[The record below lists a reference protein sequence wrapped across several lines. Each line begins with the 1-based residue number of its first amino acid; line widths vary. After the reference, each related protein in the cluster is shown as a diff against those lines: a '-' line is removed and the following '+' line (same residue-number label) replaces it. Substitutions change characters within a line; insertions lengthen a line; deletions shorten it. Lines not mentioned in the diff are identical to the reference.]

1 MSVKS
6 TAKRQYRARVDQAAT
21 SPARAL
27 APPPEGW
34 VATTRKA
41 LGITGAQLGRLTGK
55 TRATISA
62 AEKSEREGGITL
74 QNLGALAE
82 AMNCRLVYAF
92 VPREESVSTLLAA
105 QARRKAEALV
115 SKASAHMA
123 LEKQALPSEERARQ
137 VELLA
142 EELLRERPSEIWE
155 R

>member
-6 TAKRQYRARVDQAAT
+6 TAKRQYQAKIDRAAS
-21 SPARAL
+21 SPVKTL
-27 APPPEGW
+27 VPPSEGW
-34 VATTRKA
+34 IATVRKA
-41 LGITGAQLGRLTGK
+41 LGLTGAQLARLTGK

-74 QNLGALAE
+74 QNLSALAD
-82 AMNCRLVYAF
+82 AMNCKLVYAL
-92 VPREESVSTLLAA
+92 VPKDGTVSDLLEA
-105 QARRKAEALV
+105 QAYRKAEALV

>member
-6 TAKRQYRARVDQAAT
+6 TARRQYQAKVDRAAN
-21 SPARAL
+21 SPATAL
-27 APPPEGW
+27 TIPSEGW
-34 VATTRKA
+34 IATLRKA
-41 LGITGAQLGRLTGK
+41 LDITGAQLGRLTGR

-74 QNLGALAE
+74 QNLSAMAE
-82 AMNCRLVYAF
+82 VMNCKLVYAL
-92 VPREESVSTLLAA
+92 VPKEGSASELLEA
-105 QARRKAEALV
+105 QAHRKAETLV

-123 LEKQALPSEERARQ
+123 LEKQALRSEERARQ

-142 EELLRERPSEIWE
+142 EELLRERPSDIWE